1 MLIRRVE
8 NFLHNPSKVLEVL
21 IPLLTHLLRVRLP
34 VRGLRFV
41 LVEIPRVRRA
51 SQMRHNR
58 SVDLSVIQL
67 VPVDVAEPGVRFD
80 GGSAALYVAEPLRR
94 VDCAE
99 ARDEVA
105 GFGRHGG
112 GIADLALNDPVKNEY
127 IAAVCTAGYLTVRI
141 SS

>member
-1 MLIRRVE
+1 
-8 NFLHNPSKVLEVL
+8 
-21 IPLLTHLLRVRLP
+21 
-34 VRGLRFV
+34 
-41 LVEIPRVRRA
+41 
-51 SQMRHNR
+51 MRHNR